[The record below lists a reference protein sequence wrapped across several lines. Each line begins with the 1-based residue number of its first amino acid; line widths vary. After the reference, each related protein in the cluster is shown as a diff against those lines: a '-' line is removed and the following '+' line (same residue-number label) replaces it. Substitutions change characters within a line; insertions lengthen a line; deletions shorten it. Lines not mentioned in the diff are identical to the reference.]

1 MDIVKILE
9 ESIKGSLKKMGIR
22 RDDVVIEI
30 PNDSSHGD
38 YSSNIAMQISKELGK
53 NPRETAEEIISGL
66 ENTEYVERVEIA
78 GPGFINFY
86 VSDKY
91 LTDVLREIKEGED
104 KYGEEKTLKGKKII
118 VEYTDANPFKILHIG
133 HLYDNTIGESLA
145 RLLEASGADVKRAC
159 YQGDV
164 GLHVAKCLWGLEKIL
179 VNDKK
184 SFEEL
189 SKESLANRVKYLGDA
204 YMYGYEYY
212 DTKKDSKTIK
222 EIEKLNRYIF
232 SFYLKMPEEDFS
244 ELEQCS
250 IKEVYKETRKWCL
263 DYFDTIY
270 KRVGTKFDRL
280 YFESE
285 VGEKGL
291 GIVKENIGKVFEED
305 DGAVIYRGDPNK
317 GLHTRVFVNQQ
328 GIPTYEAKE
337 IGLAL
342 LKHEDF
348 EYDESIMVT
357 ANEQDGYFKVVLDA
371 FSKIYPDISK
381 NLKHISHGMVKLL
394 GMKKMSSR
402 KGEIL
407 SAEWLIDETKKK
419 VLGVMTEK
427 DDELAE
433 KIAVAAIKYAY
444 LKVAVGRDIAFD
456 IDQAISFDG
465 DTGSYLLYVYARCN
479 SILNE
484 VKESGVI
491 SESAFENT
499 YTKDLLKQISRYKQV
514 VLNSSQNYSPST
526 LCQYLFD
533 LGQSFNVF
541 YQNVNVLNSDNREEL
556 IPVLEATMQIMK
568 NGLDLLGIKVVEKM

>member
-9 ESIKGSLKKMGIR
+9 ESIKKSLKKMGVK
-22 RDDVVIEI
+22 RDEILVEI

-38 YSSNIAMQISKELGK
+38 YSSNIAMQISKELSK

-66 ENTEYVERVEIA
+66 ENMEYIEKVEIA

-91 LTDVLREIKEGED
+91 LIDVLKEIKEVGD
-104 KYGEEKTLKGKKII
+104 KYGRNNTLKGKKVII
-118 VEYTDANPFKILHIG
+118 EYTDANPFKVLHIG
-133 HLYDNTIGESLA
+133 HLYSNAVGESLS

-164 GLHVAKCLWGLEKIL
+164 GLHVAKGLWGLEEMLNK
-179 VNDKK
+179 DKK

-189 SKESLANRVKYLGDA
+189 SKESLTDRVKYLGDA
-204 YMYGYEYY
+204 YIYGYDYY
-212 DTKKDSKTIK
+212 DTRKDPKAIK

-232 SFYLKMPEEDFS
+232 SFYLKIEGEDFS
-244 ELEQCS
+244 KLKES
-250 IKEVYKETRKWCL
+250 KIKDIYEETKRWCL

-270 KRVGTKFDRL
+270 QRAGTKFDRL

-291 GIVKENIGKVFEED
+291 EVVMANVGKVFEED
-305 DGAVIYRGDPNK
+305 DGAVIYRGDPKK

-328 GIPTYEAKE
+328 GIPTYETKE

-342 LKHEDF
+342 LKHEEF
-348 EYDESIMVT
+348 KYDESIVIT
-357 ANEQDGYFKVVLDA
+357 ADEQTGYFKVVLDA
-371 FSKIYPDISK
+371 FSKIYPDIAK
-381 NLKHISHGMVKLL
+381 NIKHMPHGMVKLP

-419 VLGVMTEK
+419 ILDIMTEK
-427 DDELAE
+427 DEELAE
-433 KIAVAAIKYAY
+433 KIAIAAIKYAY
-444 LKVAVGRDIAFD
+444 LKVAIGRDIAFD

-484 VKESGVI
+484 VKEKGVVE
-491 SESAFENT
+491 ESVLKNV
-499 YTKDLLKQISRYKQV
+499 YIKDLLKQISRYEQA
-514 VLNSSQNYSPST
+514 VLSSSQNYSPST

-541 YQNVNVLNSDNREEL
+541 YQNVNVLNSENRKEL
-556 IPVLEATMQIMK
+556 IPVLEATMQVMK

>member
-1 MDIVKILE
+1 M
-9 ESIKGSLKKMGIR
+9 
-22 RDDVVIEI
+22 
-30 PNDSSHGD
+30 
-38 YSSNIAMQISKELGK
+38 
-53 NPRETAEEIISGL
+53 
-66 ENTEYVERVEIA
+66 
-78 GPGFINFY
+78 
-86 VSDKY
+86 
-91 LTDVLREIKEGED
+91 
-104 KYGEEKTLKGKKII
+104 
-118 VEYTDANPFKILHIG
+118 
-133 HLYDNTIGESLA
+133 
-145 RLLEASGADVKRAC
+145 
-159 YQGDV
+159 
-164 GLHVAKCLWGLEKIL
+164 L

-184 SFEEL
+184 SFEKF
-189 SKESLANRVKYLGDA
+189 SRESLTDRVKYLGDA

-212 DTKKDSKTIK
+212 DTKKDSKAIK

-232 SFYLKMPEEDFS
+232 SFYLKVPDEDFS
-244 ELEQCS
+244 ELEQS
-250 IKEVYKETRKWCL
+250 NIKAIYEETRQWCL
-263 DYFDTIY
+263 DDFDTVY
-270 KRVGTKFDRL
+270 QKAGTKFDRL

-285 VGEKGL
+285 VGERGL
-291 GIVKENIGKVFEED
+291 QIVDENMGKVFEKD
-305 DGAVIYRGDPNK
+305 DGAIIYKGDPK
-317 GLHTRVFVNQQ
+317 RGLHTRVFVNSQ

-342 LKHEDF
+342 LKHDEF
-348 EYDESIMVT
+348 EYDESIVVT
-357 ANEQDGYFKVVLDA
+357 ANEQTGYFKVVLDA
-371 FSKIYPDISK
+371 FSKIYPDIAKSI
-381 NLKHISHGMVKLL
+381 KHMPHGTVKLP

-407 SAEWLIDETKKK
+407 SAAWLIDETKKR
-419 VLGVMTEK
+419 VLEVMTEK
-427 DDELAE
+427 DNELAE

-491 SESAFENT
+491 SESILKDI
-499 YTKDLLKQISRYKQV
+499 YTKDLLMQIGRYRQI

-541 YQNVNVLNSDNREEL
+541 YQNVNVLNSENRKEL
-556 IPVLEATMQIMK
+556 IPVLEATMQVMK

>member
-1 MDIVKILE
+1 MDIVRILE
-9 ESIKGSLKKMGIR
+9 KSIKGSLKKMGIR
-22 RDDVVIEI
+22 RDDILIEI
-30 PNDSSHGD
+30 PSDSSHGD
-38 YSSNIAMQISKELGK
+38 FSSNIAMQISKKLGK

-66 ENTEYVERVEIA
+66 ENTEYIERVEIA

-91 LTDVLREIKEGED
+91 LTDVLKEVEKEGE
-104 KYGEEKTLKGKKII
+104 KYGRNNTLDRKKII
-118 VEYTDANPFKILHIG
+118 IEYTDANPFKVLHIG
-133 HLYDNTIGESLA
+133 HLYSNAVGESLS
-145 RLLEASGADVKRAC
+145 RLLEASGANVKRAC

-164 GLHVAKCLWGLEKIL
+164 GLHVAKALWGLENIL
-179 VNDKK
+179 MNDKK

-189 SKESLANRVKYLGDA
+189 SKEPLADRVKYLGDA

-212 DTKKDSKTIK
+212 DTKKDPKAVK
-222 EIEKLNRYIF
+222 EIEKLNGYIF
-232 SFYLKMPEEDFS
+232 SFFMKMPGENFSDF
-244 ELEQCS
+244 ERLNTKEIYETTKEWCS
-250 IKEVYKETRKWCL
+250 
-263 DYFDTIY
+263 DYFNAIY
-270 KRVGTKFDRL
+270 ERIGTKFDRL

-291 GIVKENIGKVFEED
+291 EIVMANIGEVFEKD
-305 DGAVIYRGDPNK
+305 QGAVIYRGDPKK
-317 GLHTRVFVNQQ
+317 GLHTRVFVNKQ

-342 LKHEDF
+342 LKHEEF
-348 EYDESIMVT
+348 KYDESIVIT
-357 ANEQDGYFKVVLDA
+357 ADEQVGYFKVVLDA
-371 FSKIYPDISK
+371 FSKICPDIAK
-381 NLKHISHGMVKLL
+381 NIKHMPHGMVKLP

-419 VLGVMTEK
+419 VFEVMTEK

-433 KIAVAAIKYAY
+433 KIALAAIKYAY

-484 VKESGVI
+484 VKESGVV
-491 SESAFENT
+491 SESVLENI
-499 YTKDLLKQISRYKQV
+499 YTKDLLKQISRYKQA

-541 YQNVNVLNSDNREEL
+541 YQNVNVLNSENRKGL